1 METSLKLVMSFRSQ
15 GDKTVNY
22 TVDDPRDNLTEAEV
36 IAAMNLLVEKNI
48 FKPGG
53 ADLKECIKAKVV
65 QTDTTEYDL
74 KA

>member
-1 METSLKLVMSFRSQ
+1 MDTSLKLVMSFRSK

-22 TVDDPRDNLTEAEV
+22 TIDDPKNNLTEAEV
-36 IAAMNLLVEKNI
+36 IEAMNLMVEKNI
-48 FKPGG
+48 FTPG
-53 ADLKECIKAKVV
+53 DSELKECIKAKVV